1 VRSSIHIHKRHNVS
15 MLLYHLVCS
24 TKYRR
29 FVLSP
34 KVDRILKKTCLDI
47 QDRYELHFLEIG
59 SDKDHVHFLIQ
70 SVPSYSPT
78 KIART
83 IKSITAREIFSQAPG
98 VKRALWG
105 GSFWGSGFYVN
116 TVGRHGN
123 EKIIAEYVKNQGK
136 EKEYVVLHKD
146 PQLNLFQN

>member
-1 VRSSIHIHKRHNVS
+1 
-15 MLLYHLVCS
+15 M
-24 TKYRR
+24 
-29 FVLSP
+29 
-34 KVDRILKKTCLDI
+34 DI
-47 QDRYELHFLEIG
+47 QDRYEIQFLEIG
-59 SDKDHVHFLIQ
+59 SDKNHVHFLIQ

-105 GSFWGSGFYVN
+105 GSFWGSGFYIN

-123 EKIIAEYVKNQGK
+123 EKIIATYVKNQGL
-136 EKEYVVLHKD
+136 EDEYEVLHKTS
-146 PQLNLFQN
+146 QLNLF

>member
-1 VRSSIHIHKRHNVS
+1 MSSSIHIHKRHNVS
-15 MLLYHLVCS
+15 LLLYHLVCT

-29 FVLSP
+29 LVLSP

-47 QDRYELHFLEIG
+47 QDSYEL
-59 SDKDHVHFLIQ
+59 HFLIQ
-70 SVPSYSPT
+70 SVPTYSPT

-83 IKSITAREIFSQAPG
+83 IKSITAREIFSKAPG

-123 EKIIAEYVKNQGK
+123 EKIIAAYVKNQGL
-136 EKEYVVLHKD
+136 EDEYEVLHKNS
-146 PQLNLFQN
+146 QLNLF

>member
-1 VRSSIHIHKRHNVS
+1 MGSSIHIHKRHNVS

-59 SDKDHVHFLIQ
+59 SDKNHVHFLIQ
-70 SVPSYSPT
+70 SVPTYSPT
-78 KIART
+78 KIATT

-98 VKRALWG
+98 VKRVLWG
-105 GSFWGSGFYVN
+105 GSFWGSGFYIH
-116 TVGRHGN
+116 TVGRHSN

-146 PQLNLFQN
+146 SQLNLF

>member
-1 VRSSIHIHKRHNVS
+1 MSSSIHLHKCQNVS
-15 MLLYHLVCS
+15 LLLYHLVCS

-47 QDRYELHFLEIG
+47 QDRYEIHFLEKG
-59 SDKDHVHFLIQ
+59 TDKNHVNFLIQ
-70 SVPSYSPT
+70 SVPAYSPT

-83 IKSITAREIFSQAPG
+83 IKSITAREIFLKAPG

-105 GSFWGSGFYVN
+105 GSFCGSGFYVN

-123 EKIIAEYVKNQGK
+123 EKIIAAYVKNQGL
-136 EKEYVVLHKD
+136 EDEYEVLHKNS
-146 PQLNLFQN
+146 QLNLF

>member
-1 VRSSIHIHKRHNVS
+1 
-15 MLLYHLVCS
+15 MLMYHLVCS

-34 KVDRILKKTCLDI
+34 KVDRILKETCAEIAL
-47 QDRYELHFLEIG
+47 RYEIHFLEIG

-70 SVPSYSPT
+70 SVPTYSPT

-105 GSFWGSGFYVN
+105 GHFWGSGFYIN
-116 TVGRHGN
+116 TVGRHQT
-123 EKIIAEYVKNQGK
+123 EKVITEYVKNQGK
-136 EKEYVVLHKD
+136 ETEYETIHKEVQMK
-146 PQLNLFQN
+146 LF